1 MLSSVSVSFPR
12 AVCNAAKLHVMKC
25 GCCGLYCRWLPYVFK
40 GRATVIVVPSSQHNK
55 VGMSNMSGFGRK
67 SSRTTTSQDGS
78 ANKGQEPFTGPLN
91 TCRARAAE
99 QASHGSTSY
108 TVSAGH
114 KTKKLPSILT
124 PLPKCS
130 PKWNPFTDRRLET
143 HSLNSC

>member
-1 MLSSVSVSFPR
+1 MPSSVSVSFPR

-55 VGMSNMSGFGRK
+55 VGMSKMVRVWPKIVQDDYFTGWQRQQWAGAFHRSIEYLQSAGGGTGQSWIHKLQCKCSSQNNNMSF
-67 SSRTTTSQDGS
+67 
-78 ANKGQEPFTGPLN
+78 NI
-91 TCRARAAE
+91 
-99 QASHGSTSY
+99 H
-108 TVSAGH
+108 
-114 KTKKLPSILT
+114 

-130 PKWNPFTDRRLET
+130 PQLRLET